1 MSKKTIVFT
10 AEQIIAWSK
19 EQEAFA
25 TPAWIKTKEG
35 REAYKMAMHHLRVWV
50 KHPIKEYI

>member
-1 MSKKTIVFT
+1 MKEYKFT
-10 AEQIIAWSK
+10 TSQLIAWSK

-35 REAYKMAMHHLRVWV
+35 RDAYKMAMRHLRHHV
-50 KHPIKEYI
+50 KNPIKEII